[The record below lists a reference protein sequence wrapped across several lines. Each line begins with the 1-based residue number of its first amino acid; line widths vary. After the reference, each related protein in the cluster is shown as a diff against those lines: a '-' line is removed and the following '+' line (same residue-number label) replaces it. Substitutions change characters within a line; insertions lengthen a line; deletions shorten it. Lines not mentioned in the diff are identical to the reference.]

1 MRCLH
6 LEHIIGLA
14 FTQGLH
20 IFQLRKGLFILMIT
34 LYQTVPHDTVM
45 MFWYSTVYGFIGTV
59 WFSFHWIVQRHMSIC
74 LYRSD
79 CITVKERER
88 VEAEEEN
95 VEAARKKQEEERK
108 RESQKVG
115 YPYSVR
121 GSQYAFS

>member
-1 MRCLH
+1 MTQSRCF
-6 LEHIIGLA
+6 GTVQ
-14 FTQGLH
+14 FTVLK
-20 IFQLRKGLFILMIT
+20 R
-34 LYQTVPHDTVM
+34 
-45 MFWYSTVYGFIGTV
+45 TV

-121 GSQYAFS
+121 GSQYAFC